1 MLGGAAAAAA
11 CAGGADAPGSARD
24 ALPDS
29 ADQVMVGLRH
39 QLTNAGVRRAQLY
52 ADTAFFYDEG
62 NRIELRNVRTVFF
75 TATGDSNATMT
86 GRRGTYDVRQQKL
99 DGRGDVLLVSVD
111 GRRLASPHLVYDRI
125 ANQVTSDTTF
135 TFTEPGRALSGVG
148 LRTDPQLRNVQVLRG
163 AKGRAELSGDEL
175 SRPGGPT
182 PLAGAPPAARV
193 PSPAAPTPRAPVPSE
208 PAPADPAPG
217 NPAPGAPTTPPAPA
231 APGSRPSPPPGAEP
245 RPSAPLPRTPTNSP
259 TLPPAGPP
267 P

>member
-1 MLGGAAAAAA
+1 MTRSPIGRAFVSSAVLGVAAAAAA
-11 CAGGADAPGSARD
+11 CGSGADAPGSTRD

-29 ADQVMVGLRH
+29 ADQVMIGLRH
-39 QLTNAGVRRAQLY
+39 QLTNAGVRRAKLY

-75 TATGDSNATMT
+75 TATGDSNAVMT

-99 DGRGDVLLVSVD
+99 DGRGDVLLVSQE
-111 GRRLASPHLVYDRI
+111 GKRLASPHLVYDRI

-148 LRTDPQLRNVQVLRG
+148 LRTDPQLRNVQVLRA
-163 AKGRAELSGDEL
+163 AKGRAELSGEEL
-175 SRPGGPT
+175 SRPSGPA
-182 PLAGAPPAARV
+182 PLPGAPPALP
-193 PSPAAPTPRAPVPSE
+193 PSPAPR
-208 PAPADPAPG
+208 
-217 NPAPGAPTTPPAPA
+217 APA
-231 APGSRPSPPPGAEP
+231 APVPATPAPATPAAPADTGMRPAPPPGAEP
-245 RPSAPLPRTPTNSP
+245 RPSAPLPRTPTSSP